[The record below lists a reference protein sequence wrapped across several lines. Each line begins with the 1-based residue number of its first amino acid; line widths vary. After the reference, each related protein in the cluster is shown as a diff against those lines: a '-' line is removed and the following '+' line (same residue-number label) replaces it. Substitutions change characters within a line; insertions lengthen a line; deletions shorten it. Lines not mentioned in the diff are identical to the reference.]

1 MPRMPSNAALP
12 ERNEAPSPLVPAI
25 LGMGPVLHS
34 DWAQRNVSSLAS
46 EFMAYVEATGA
57 FQLTTS
63 EAELRE

>member
-1 MPRMPSNAALP
+1 MQPCPSGTKH
-12 ERNEAPSPLVPAI
+12 RVPI